1 MLEINN
7 VVYNKRY
14 NTIGIVIDIFDRGE
28 ARTDADGVV
37 FYGDLKLIKSKEEL
51 DKLIRI
57 TNASIAPS
65 TLNNINSNNLL
76 A

>member
-1 MLEINN
+1 
-7 VVYNKRY
+7 
-14 NTIGIVIDIFDRGE
+14 
-28 ARTDADGVV
+28 
-37 FYGDLKLIKSKEEL
+37 L